1 LGFPFDKL
9 RDRARFQ
16 VEEEGRTME
25 GMITKKD
32 LFFHPLLIIGLF
44 GLRVYLRGCAA
55 GLIGRKT
62 TFLAI
67 AFDTRRA

>member
-1 LGFPFDKL
+1 
-9 RDRARFQ
+9 
-16 VEEEGRTME
+16 ME